1 MPLVRAAHATKGLKV
16 TWGSI
21 TNPRPLHGHL
31 ETSPMANTK
40 QITDRTERKNAKRGQ
55 RKALKSTYTNLST
68 KDRKAYVAS
77 ETVGLRAWIS
87 EQESSE
93 AEG

>member
-1 MPLVRAAHATKGLKV
+1 MHLVRAPHATKGLKL

-31 ETSPMANTK
+31 ETPLMANTK
-40 QITDRTERKNAKRGQ
+40 QITDRNERKNAKRGQ

-68 KDRKAYVAS
+68 KDRKAFASS

-87 EQESSE
+87 EQEPSQ
-93 AEG
+93 AEE